1 MHRLHLRHR
10 SSIQT
15 YRTSIALIPL
25 LGIVLLLLLACRSGP
40 PPPTA
45 SDQLA
50 SRRQEATGQYQD
62 VVVIDAQC
70 SSFASKDDQV
80 VCIANK
86 GKDPVKMGKWL
97 VRNTIGR
104 TYYFPDS
111 TVLDPGKSI
120 HLHTGA
126 GANSATDLYWNY
138 EFKPVFDLKDQIS
151 LVDAS
156 NVVVANFTTP

>member
-1 MHRLHLRHR
+1 MHRFSPHHCRTILA
-10 SSIQT
+10 
-15 YRTSIALIPL
+15 YRTPTALVPL
-25 LGIVLLLLLACRSGP
+25 LGILLLFLLACRSGP

-62 VVVIDAQC
+62 VVIIDAQC
-70 SSFASKDDQV
+70 SSFASKDDQI

-86 GKDPVKMGKWL
+86 GKDSVKMGKWL

-126 GANSATDLYWNY
+126 GTNSPTDLYWNY
-138 EFKPVFDLKDQIS
+138 EFKPVFDIKDQIS

-156 NVVVANFTTP
+156 NVVVAKFTTP